1 MNKFIEKVLLVIL
14 PPSNIGKSIIEIQNK
29 VFSETGL
36 YSAVCLPP
44 IIPICYLIAGTS
56 IETFNA
62 LISEL
67 KQCWEIT
74 GLDFVNY
81 KNSIFLELSHLKNG
95 VEVLSKIKAIC
106 IQEKEAILPTFPGFF
121 ICALQN
127 QIDTANPDDVIKLI
141 SPPPKIKFKSFSL
154 GLLKVSYNTANPW
167 NEVYWEIT
175 EEKKLRKA
183 K

>member
-44 IIPICYLIAGTS
+44 IIPICYLLAGMS
-56 IETFNA
+56 IETFNT

-67 KQCWEIT
+67 KQCWEIST
-74 GLDFVNY
+74 LDFINY
-81 KNSIFLELSHLKNG
+81 KNSIFLKVNQANKGQEILSEITDSQNKDT
-95 VEVLSKIKAIC
+95 
-106 IQEKEAILPTFPGFF
+106 ILPVYPGFF
-121 ICALQN
+121 ICSLKN
-127 QIDTANPDDVIKLI
+127 QINTANPEDSIQLI
-141 SPPPKIKFKSFSL
+141 NPPPELKFKSFSL

-167 NEVYWEIT
+167 NEVYWEIV
-175 EEKKLRKA
+175 EEKKLRKGD
-183 K
+183 